1 MKKYILLSFL
11 FLLAITPVLA
21 KGSTDAQGQQGQ
33 ATSNAT
39 TGSQTGNNQV
49 NQVTTITASPTKKPT
64 ISPTDNQVKNE
75 NEVQTKNQGK
85 ESQLS
90 VKTQESEQLNQVVD
104 ESVQKVSDYVHQ
116 LIEERKTTGIKGGIG
131 EKVSEFAQSQ
141 TKLQDEVKADIKKL
155 NSRSKLTKTLIG
167 SDKKIIKSMKQKM
180 EQNSLMI
187 KQLEQL
193 KLETKNNSDLQQ
205 LQETIDLMSNQN
217 MALQNKINKESDIN
231 GMFGWLINLFN
242 K

>member
-11 FLLAITPVLA
+11 FLLAINPALA

-33 ATSNAT
+33 NSVSTAPITTNKSNT
-39 TGSQTGNNQV
+39 
-49 NQVTTITASPTKKPT
+49 VTPTN
-64 ISPTDNQVKNE
+64 NQVKNE
-75 NEVQTKNQGK
+75 NVVQTKNQGEDSK
-85 ESQLS
+85 LS
-90 VKTQESEQLNQVVD
+90 VKTQEVEQLNKAVD
-104 ESVQKVSDYVHQ
+104 ESVNKVSDYVHQ

-131 EKVSEFAQSQ
+131 EKVSEFAQNQ
-141 TKLQDEVKADIKKL
+141 TKLQDEVKADVKEL
-155 NSRSKLTKTLIG
+155 NSRSKLIKTLIG

-180 EQNSLMI
+180 EQNVLMI

-193 KLETKNNSDLQQ
+193 KLETKNSGDLQQ

>member
-11 FLLAITPVLA
+11 FLLAINPALA
-21 KGSTDAQGQQGQ
+21 KGSTDVQGQQGQ

-39 TGSQTGNNQV
+39 TGSQTGSNQSATV
-49 NQVTTITASPTKKPT
+49 TASPTKKPT
-64 ISPTDNQVKNE
+64 VTPTGNQVKNA
-75 NEVQTKNQGK
+75 NEVQTKNQG
-85 ESQLS
+85 EDSQLS
-90 VKTQESEQLNQVVD
+90 VKTQEVEQLNQAVD
-104 ESVQKVSDYVHQ
+104 ESVNKVSDYVHQ

-141 TKLQDEVKADIKKL
+141 IKLQDEVKADVKEL

-180 EQNSLMI
+180 EQNALMI

-193 KLETKNNSDLQQ
+193 KLETKNSGDLKQ